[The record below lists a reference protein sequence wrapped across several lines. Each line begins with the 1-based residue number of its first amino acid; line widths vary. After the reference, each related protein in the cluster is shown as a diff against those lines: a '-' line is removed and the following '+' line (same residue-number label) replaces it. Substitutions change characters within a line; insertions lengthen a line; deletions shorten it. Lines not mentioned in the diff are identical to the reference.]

1 MAGQCDKGT
10 APFVT
15 SGNAAIPSPACSL
28 GGRIILRKDLDGS
41 DLYPALFLSQFEVAL
56 KYQFENVIEHQ
67 STVEVHAAQADFF
80 LHGVDRVVG

>member
-1 MAGQCDKGT
+1 MWQKDS
-10 APFVT
+10 PFVT
-15 SGNAAIPSPACSL
+15 SGSAAIPSPVCAL

-80 LHGVDRVVG
+80 LHSVDRVVG

>member
-1 MAGQCDKGT
+1 MWQKDS
-10 APFVT
+10 PFVT
-15 SGNAAIPSPACSL
+15 SGSAAIPSPVRAL

-41 DLYPALFLSQFEVAL
+41 DLYPTLFPGQFEVTL

-80 LHGVDRVVG
+80 LHRVDRVVG